1 MSTEWNDSARAVDPI
16 IALMDTY
23 NRDPRTEK
31 INLGV
36 GVYQDDLAET
46 PVFQAVKDAEARLLE
61 EQNTKT
67 YVGVGGDSALV
78 EAIRAEIFSN
88 TSSSVTGIQGVGGS
102 GALRLIAEFCGEVAP
117 EATLWVS
124 QPTWGNHFALFAAS
138 GLPCKAFPWRAFD
151 CEGIVDGALDALAD
165 AKSGDFIILHACC
178 HNPTGID
185 LPGDELDAL
194 CDAINAKGLVPIIDA
209 AYVGFAD
216 GFEADARALG
226 GLADRFPV
234 AFTAFSASKNFAL
247 YRERLGVAFI
257 SAHNKSKLNAW
268 QTILLSAARCAYS
281 MPPDHG
287 AAVVRTILTD
297 PQLRASWLHDLDIA
311 RNRVADLRHTF
322 ATTLRD
328 VGVSFATNYIA
339 QGAGLFALLPL
350 TREQAHHLR
359 EDMGI
364 YLLDNGRV
372 NIAGL
377 RRDTIPRV
385 VEAVA
390 ALDRASQPA

>member
-1 MSTEWNDSARAVDPI
+1 MSIVWNDSARAIDPI

-23 NRDPRTEK
+23 NRDPRDEK
-31 INLGV
+31 VNLGV

-61 EQNTKT
+61 HQTTKT
-67 YVGVGGDSALV
+67 YVGVGGDGALV
-78 EAIRAEIFSN
+78 DAIRTEIFSDADVG
-88 TSSSVTGIQGVGGS
+88 VTGIQGVGGS

-117 EATLWVS
+117 DASLWVS
-124 QPTWGNHFALFAAS
+124 QPTWGNHFALFDAS
-138 GLPCKAFPWRAFD
+138 GLPCRQFPWRSFD
-151 CEGIVDGALDALAD
+151 REGVAEGALAALAD
-165 AKSGDFIILHACC
+165 AKTGDFIILHPCC

-185 LPGDELDAL
+185 LPADELDVL
-194 CDAINAKGLVPIIDA
+194 CNAINAQGLIPIIDA

-226 GLADRFPV
+226 ALAERFPI

-247 YRERLGVAFI
+247 YRERLGVAFV
-257 SAHNKSKLNAW
+257 SARDKSKLEAW
-268 QTILLSAARCAYS
+268 QTILLSAARSAYS

-297 PQLRASWLHDLDIA
+297 KELRAAWLHDLETA
-311 RNRVADLRHTF
+311 RHRVIDLRRAF
-322 ATTLRD
+322 AGALANAK
-328 VGVSFATNYIA
+328 VGFETDYIA
-339 QGAGLFALLPL
+339 EGAGLFALLPL
-350 TREQAHHLR
+350 SPEQAQHLR
-359 EDMGI
+359 NEEGI

-377 RRDTIPRV
+377 RHDTIPRV
-385 VEAVA
+385 VDAIA
-390 ALDRASQPA
+390 ALKL